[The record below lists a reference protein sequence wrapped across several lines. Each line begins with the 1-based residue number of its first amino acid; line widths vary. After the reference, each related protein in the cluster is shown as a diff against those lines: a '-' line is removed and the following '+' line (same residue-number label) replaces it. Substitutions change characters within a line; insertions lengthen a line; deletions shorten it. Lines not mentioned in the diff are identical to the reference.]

1 MAASTS
7 VIDTHLHKFPPAQA
21 AALLKMRDAV
31 ARMLPGAE
39 QVLAWGMP
47 AFRIDGDAVLG
58 FEGFKNHNSLFPMS
72 GGVIA
77 RLQREL
83 AGYEVTKGTTH
94 FPLGKPIPVS
104 ILRVVVT
111 TRIAEINDSYPRKSG
126 EFKEFYSNG
135 FLKAKGRM
143 KDGQRRGTWSRYR
156 RDGSL
161 VEVTKES

>member
-1 MAASTS
+1 MT
-7 VIDTHLHKFPPAQA
+7 VIDTHVQKFPPAQA
-21 AALLKMRDAV
+21 AALLKVRDAV
-31 ARMLPGAE
+31 VRMLPGGQ

-47 AFRIDGDAVLG
+47 TFRIDGDAVLG

-72 GGVIA
+72 GGVIE

-83 AGYEVTKGTTH
+83 AGYEVTKGTIH
-94 FPLGKPIPVS
+94 FPVDKPMPVS

-111 TRIAEINDSYPRKSG
+111 TRIAEINDSYPRTSG
-126 EFKEFYSNG
+126 EFKEFYANG

-156 RDGSL
+156 KDGSL
-161 VEVTKES
+161 TEMRKES